1 MNAEKRMEELRRDE
15 QVRAELKAKERK
27 EAAEQERIRHQA
39 TERAWRRR
47 LAREQKAGQAEQGHG
62 QRRGPGSSSE
72 NLKGGDSSMDSS
84 TTGLDREMLDRLRSY
99 GILLKKDVTQHRA
112 LGLIAEELMRR
123 LGQIWQELFPDS
135 QRKDVALSDQETGD
149 LVHDG

>member
-1 MNAEKRMEELRRDE
+1 
-15 QVRAELKAKERK
+15 
-27 EAAEQERIRHQA
+27 
-39 TERAWRRR
+39 
-47 LAREQKAGQAEQGHG
+47 
-62 QRRGPGSSSE
+62 
-72 NLKGGDSSMDSS
+72 MDSS